1 MIDFS
6 SLQIPNY
13 NNVDI
18 KKFADNIIEE
28 FGTELPIEI
37 DLIIEKKFEI
47 DLIPINGLKQIS
59 STDAYLSRNLKEIGF
74 DPEVTNKRIRF
85 SLAHELGHFVMHRD
99 IISSIRINDY
109 TEWKS
114 TLKEIPGWFWGKIE
128 KQANQFAGFLLAPRD
143 LIIQTI
149 SDYLSIIREAYKIIP
164 NDIESIQQYLAIP
177 LSKRFLISEEAM
189 RIRLINEGINPY
201 EYI

>member
-1 MIDFS
+1 MIDFE
-6 SLQIPNY
+6 SLQVPSFSNAEIRKSAD
-13 NNVDI
+13 DI
-18 KKFADNIIEE
+18 LEE
-28 FGTELPIEI
+28 FGVELPIEI
-37 DLIIEKKFEI
+37 DLIIEKKFNI

-85 SLAHELGHFVMHRD
+85 SLAHELGHLVLHRD

-109 TEWKS
+109 TEWKT

-128 KQANQFAGFLLAPRD
+128 RQANQFAGYLLAPRD
-143 LIIQTI
+143 QIIQTI
-149 SDYLSIIREAYKIIP
+149 NNYLSIIREAYKIIP

-177 LSKRFLISEEAM
+177 LSRKFLISEEAM
-189 RIRLINEGINPY
+189 RIRLINEEINPY
-201 EYI
+201 EFI